1 MCLVSGRMEQ
11 LPSFLC
17 ACQLCSHRFVFPCLE
32 VSLRAISSKALPGH
46 SVDVDSLHIYYA
58 DILISQ
64 VRAFG
69 GSPRFQLTIDDVFW
83 NATILHTVDMT
94 QPSQSALYTQW
105 NPYNITRQ
113 SFRLN
118 ASAIPAC
125 AKVVMWLCRPLKTKL
140 FRTI

>member
-1 MCLVSGRMEQ
+1 MCLVSGRMEL

-32 VSLRAISSKALPGH
+32 VSLRAVSSKALPGH

-64 VRAFG
+64 ERAFS

-83 NATILHTVDMT
+83 NVTILHTVDMT
-94 QPSQSALYTQW
+94 QPSQAAVYAQW
-105 NPYNITRQ
+105 NLTIT
-113 SFRLN
+113 
-118 ASAIPAC
+118 
-125 AKVVMWLCRPLKTKL
+125 VYY
-140 FRTI
+140 